1 MLGLEVADDVTAERR
16 RSSRFIFVIR
26 PFRPKV
32 KTLRL
37 PLSMRARASGHTD
50 QDARARIAR

>member
-1 MLGLEVADDVTAERR
+1 
-16 RSSRFIFVIR
+16 
-26 PFRPKV
+26 V